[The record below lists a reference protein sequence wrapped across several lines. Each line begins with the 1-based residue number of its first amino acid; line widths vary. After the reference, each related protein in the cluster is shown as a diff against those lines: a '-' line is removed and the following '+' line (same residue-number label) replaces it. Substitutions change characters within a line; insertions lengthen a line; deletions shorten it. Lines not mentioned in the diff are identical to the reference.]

1 MIGLLEVV
9 AVVAAIVGAGVIG
22 LFLFGGR
29 WLE

>member
-1 MIGLLEVV
+1 MSLLEVV

-22 LFLFGGR
+22 LFFFGGR

>member
-1 MIGLLEVV
+1 MSMLEIV

-22 LFLFGGR
+22 LFFFGGR

>member
-1 MIGLLEVV
+1 MSFLEVV

-22 LFLFGGR
+22 LCFFGGR

>member
-1 MIGLLEVV
+1 MSFLEVL

-22 LFLFGGR
+22 LFFFGGR